1 MPYREKTVKLKNH
14 NSYLLYIQLI
24 AFGSILGWI
33 KWEWLEQ
40 FYSCPGSIKLDV
52 KPKMHNVAIFD
63 CVIPAL

>member
-33 KWEWLEQ
+33 KWEWLE
-40 FYSCPGSIKLDV
+40 
-52 KPKMHNVAIFD
+52 
-63 CVIPAL
+63 